1 LSKLPKLPKLFSLIL
16 KSAAEPGLEGEP
28 TLMEQ
33 PLAEAPHAIDKR
45 RKSEKIILFKKIIF
59 LLFY

>member
-1 LSKLPKLPKLFSLIL
+1 LSKLPKLPKLFSLIFE
-16 KSAAEPGLEGEP
+16 SAAEPGLEGEP

-45 RKSEKIILFKKIIF
+45 RKSEK
-59 LLFY
+59 